1 MKALILFAPGKIAG
15 AEKVVAS
22 GYNGLVKYGKNSY
35 DLCIIEEK
43 KCPQFASEFISLIE
57 SRNQLT
63 KLNSRAPIDLN
74 LIRELSKIAEGHQ
87 IIYTHG
93 FKALFY
99 AMCVKYIFHIFRKPQ
114 LGIKIIHTH
123 HGNTGHTI
131 KVKFYEK
138 LALLL
143 MRKCSKVIA
152 LSQRMKK
159 DLEKEKISSIEV
171 VNNMNSLD
179 KRKEITAQTDTQ
191 IDTQTDTQTATEKTK
206 KKKEILYLGRLSSEK
221 NPETLIKAFRKKQ
234 LKDYKLH
241 IVGTGPLETQLKES
255 YESENI
261 LFHGHQQDVQ
271 SFIERVQFLCLPS
284 LTEGMP
290 MTVIESLCLGTPIM
304 ANNVGAIEEM
314 LTQRTSIIIDIPYN
328 SKNEVD
334 FIALEEKWAGAL
346 SLLEKEDRVQSYIE
360 NARQE
365 REMQLR
371 KYSIE
376 RWVTQVESILNNEM
390 L

>member
-22 GYNGLVKYGKNSY
+22 GYNGLLKYGKNSY
-35 DLCIIEEK
+35 DLCVIEEK

-57 SRNQLT
+57 NRNQLK

-99 AMCVKYIFHIFRKPQ
+99 AICVKYIFLIFRKPQ
-114 LGIKIIHTH
+114 LGLKIIHTH

-191 IDTQTDTQTATEKTK
+191 IGTQTATEKTK

-221 NPETLIKAFRKKQ
+221 NPETLIKAFRSKQ

-314 LTQRTSIIIDIPYN
+314 LTQQNSIIIDIPRH

-334 FIALEEKWAGAL
+334 FIALEEKWCLAL
-346 SLLEKEDRVQSYIE
+346 ETLEKEDRVQNYVE
-360 NARQE
+360 NALLDRNEQ
-365 REMQLR
+365 QK

-376 RWVTQVESILNNEM
+376 RWVTEIESKG
-390 L
+390 

>member
-1 MKALILFAPGKIAG
+1 
-15 AEKVVAS
+15 
-22 GYNGLVKYGKNSY
+22 
-35 DLCIIEEK
+35 
-43 KCPQFASEFISLIE
+43 
-57 SRNQLT
+57 
-63 KLNSRAPIDLN
+63 
-74 LIRELSKIAEGHQ
+74 
-87 IIYTHG
+87 
-93 FKALFY
+93 
-99 AMCVKYIFHIFRKPQ
+99 
-114 LGIKIIHTH
+114 
-123 HGNTGHTI
+123 
-131 KVKFYEK
+131 
-138 LALLL
+138 
-143 MRKCSKVIA
+143 
-152 LSQRMKK
+152 MKK

-191 IDTQTDTQTATEKTK
+191 IGTQTATEKTK

-221 NPETLIKAFRKKQ
+221 NPETLIKAFRSKQ

-314 LTQRTSIIIDIPYN
+314 LTQQNSIIIDIPRH

-334 FIALEEKWAGAL
+334 FIALEEKWCLAL
-346 SLLEKEDRVQSYIE
+346 ETLEKEARVQSYVE